1 MEKNNKNSNQESF
14 SKVSI
19 NWFPGHMAKARREIT
34 EKLKLVDIVL
44 EILDT
49 RVPLS
54 SANPMMR
61 EILKDKPRLILLNKA
76 NLADKRVTKEWITHF
91 SNQGIKA
98 IDIDLIDNY
107 NVNKIIPA
115 CYEVL
120 ADKIAKAKEKG
131 YSNFKIRAL
140 VVGIPN
146 VGKSTFI
153 NTLAKRKAAVV
164 GDKPGV
170 TKSQTWIKINN
181 SLELLDTPG
190 ILWPKFENEIVAH
203 NLALCGAIKDD
214 ILPLDD
220 VISYGLKF
228 MQKYYSENL
237 NNRYSVNITEDMELL
252 EVYEVIGRKR
262 NCLIKGNEVDYERVI
277 NMVLFDLR
285 HNKLGAMSYDR
296 LND

>member
-1 MEKNNKNSNQESF
+1 MAQ
-14 SKVSI
+14 I
-19 NWFPGHMAKARREIT
+19 QWFPGHMAKARREIT

-44 EILDT
+44 EILDA
-49 RVPLS
+49 RVPVS
-54 SANPMMR
+54 SRNPMMG
-61 EILKDKPRLILLNKA
+61 EILKDKPTLVLLNKA
-76 NLADKRVTKEWITHF
+76 KLADKKITEEWILYF
-91 SNQGIKA
+91 KRQGIKA
-98 IDIDLIDNY
+98 LDIDLIDNY

-115 CYEVL
+115 CNEVL
-120 ADKIAKAKEKG
+120 EKQILAAKEKG

-153 NTLAKRKAAVV
+153 NTLAKRKAAIT

-190 ILWPKFENEIVAH
+190 ILWPKFENETVAH

-220 VISYGLKF
+220 VISYGLAF
-228 MQKYYSENL
+228 MQKYYPDNL
-237 NNRYSVNITEDMELL
+237 NNRYGVTITPDMELL
-252 EVYEVIGRKR
+252 EIYEVIGRKR
-262 NCLIKGNEVDYERVI
+262 NCLLKGNQIDYDRVV
-277 NMVLFDLR
+277 NLVLFDLR

-296 LND
+296 CSD

>member
-1 MEKNNKNSNQESF
+1 MAQ
-14 SKVSI
+14 I
-19 NWFPGHMAKARREIT
+19 QWFPGHMAKARREIT

-44 EILDT
+44 EILDA
-49 RVPLS
+49 RVPIS
-54 SANPMMR
+54 SRNPMMG
-61 EILKDKPRLILLNKA
+61 EILKDKPTLVLLNKA
-76 NLADKRVTKEWITHF
+76 NLADKKVTLEWIEYF
-91 SNQGIKA
+91 KREGIKA
-98 IDIDLIDNY
+98 LDIDLIDNY

-115 CYEVL
+115 CNEVL
-120 ADKIAKAKEKG
+120 AKEIEAAKAKG

-153 NTLAKRKAAVV
+153 NTLAKRKAAVT

-190 ILWPKFENEIVAH
+190 ILWPKFENEVVAH

-220 VISYGLKF
+220 VISYGLQF
-228 MQKYYSENL
+228 MQKYYPDNL
-237 NNRYSVNITEDMELL
+237 NNRYQVNVTADMELL
-252 EVYEVIGRKR
+252 DIYEVIGRRR
-262 NCLIKGNEVDYERVI
+262 NCLLKGNQIDYDRVV
-277 NMVLFDLR
+277 NLVLFDLR

-296 LND
+296 CD

>member
-1 MEKNNKNSNQESF
+1 MAQ
-14 SKVSI
+14 I
-19 NWFPGHMAKARREIT
+19 QWFPGHMAKARREIT

-44 EILDT
+44 EILDA
-49 RVPLS
+49 RVPIS
-54 SANPMMR
+54 SRNPMMG
-61 EILKDKPRLILLNKA
+61 EILKDKPTLVLLNKA
-76 NLADKRVTKEWITHF
+76 NLADKKVTLEWIEYF
-91 SNQGIKA
+91 KREGIKA
-98 IDIDLIDNY
+98 LDIDLIDNY

-115 CYEVL
+115 CNEVL
-120 ADKIAKAKEKG
+120 AKEIEAAKAKG

-153 NTLAKRKAAVV
+153 NTLAKRKAAVT

-190 ILWPKFENEIVAH
+190 ILWPKFENEVVAH

-220 VISYGLKF
+220 VISYGLQF
-228 MQKYYSENL
+228 MQKYYPDNL
-237 NNRYSVNITEDMELL
+237 NNRYQVNVTEDMELL
-252 EVYEVIGRKR
+252 DIYEVIGRKR
-262 NCLIKGNEVDYERVI
+262 NCLLKGNQIDYDRVV
-277 NMVLFDLR
+277 NLVLFDLR

-296 LND
+296 CD

>member
-1 MEKNNKNSNQESF
+1 MAQ
-14 SKVSI
+14 I
-19 NWFPGHMAKARREIT
+19 QWFPGHMAKARREIT

-44 EILDT
+44 EILDA
-49 RVPLS
+49 RVPVS

-61 EILKDKPRLILLNKA
+61 DILKDKPTLILLNKA
-76 NLADKRVTKEWITHF
+76 NLADKSLTREWINHF
-91 SNQGIKA
+91 ASLGIKA
-98 IDIDLIDNY
+98 LDIDLIDNY
-107 NVNKIIPA
+107 NVNRIIPA

-120 ADKIAKAKEKG
+120 DEKIKKAKEKG
-131 YSNFKIRAL
+131 YDNFKIRAL

-170 TKSQTWIKINN
+170 TKSQTWIKINQN
-181 SLELLDTPG
+181 LELLDTPG

-220 VISYGLKF
+220 VISYGLTF
-228 MQKYYSENL
+228 MQKYYKDNL
-237 NNRYSVNITEDMELL
+237 NNRYGVDIKEDMELL
-252 EVYEVIGRKR
+252 DVY
-262 NCLIKGNEVDYERVI
+262 
-277 NMVLFDLR
+277 
-285 HNKLGAMSYDR
+285 
-296 LND
+296 

>member
-1 MEKNNKNSNQESF
+1 MAQ
-14 SKVSI
+14 I
-19 NWFPGHMAKARREIT
+19 QWFPGHMAKARREIT

-44 EILDT
+44 EILDA

-54 SANPMMR
+54 SRNPMMG
-61 EILKDKPRLILLNKA
+61 EILKDKPTLVLLNKA
-76 NLADKRVTKEWITHF
+76 KLADKKITSEWIEYF
-91 SNQGIKA
+91 KQQGIKA
-98 IDIDLIDNY
+98 LDIDLIDNY

-115 CYEVL
+115 CNEVL
-120 ADKIAKAKEKG
+120 EKQITAAKEKG

-153 NTLAKRKAAVV
+153 NTLAKRKAAVT

-214 ILPLDD
+214 ILTLDD
-220 VISYGLKF
+220 VISYGLTF
-228 MQKYYSENL
+228 MQKYYPDNL
-237 NNRYSVNITEDMELL
+237 NNRYGVTITTDMELL
-252 EVYEVIGRKR
+252 DIYEVIGRKR
-262 NCLIKGNEVDYERVI
+262 NCLLKGNQIDYDRVV

-296 LND
+296 CSD

>member
-1 MEKNNKNSNQESF
+1 MAQ
-14 SKVSI
+14 I
-19 NWFPGHMAKARREIT
+19 QWFPGHMAKARREIT

-44 EILDT
+44 EILDA
-49 RVPLS
+49 RVPIS
-54 SANPMMR
+54 SRNPMMG
-61 EILKDKPRLILLNKA
+61 EILKDKPTLVLLNKA
-76 NLADKRVTKEWITHF
+76 NLADKKVTLEWIEYF
-91 SNQGIKA
+91 KNKGIKA
-98 IDIDLIDNY
+98 LDIDLIDNY

-115 CYEVL
+115 CNEVL
-120 ADKIAKAKEKG
+120 AKEIEAAKAKG

-153 NTLAKRKAAVV
+153 NTLAKRKAAVT

-190 ILWPKFENEIVAH
+190 ILWPKFENEVVAH

-220 VISYGLKF
+220 VISYGLQF
-228 MQKYYSENL
+228 MQKYYPDNL
-237 NNRYSVNITEDMELL
+237 NNRYQVNVTLDMELL
-252 EVYEVIGRKR
+252 DIYEVIGRRR
-262 NCLIKGNEVDYERVI
+262 NCLLKGNQIDYDRVV
-277 NMVLFDLR
+277 NLVLFDLR

-296 LND
+296 CD

>member
-1 MEKNNKNSNQESF
+1 MAQ
-14 SKVSI
+14 I
-19 NWFPGHMAKARREIT
+19 QWFPGHMAKARREIT

-44 EILDT
+44 EILDA
-49 RVPLS
+49 RVPIS
-54 SANPMMR
+54 SRNPMMG
-61 EILKDKPRLILLNKA
+61 EILKDKPTLVLLNKA
-76 NLADKRVTKEWITHF
+76 NLADKKVTLEWIEYF
-91 SNQGIKA
+91 KNNGIKA
-98 IDIDLIDNY
+98 LDIDLIDNY

-115 CYEVL
+115 CNEVL
-120 ADKIAKAKEKG
+120 AKEIEAAKAKG

-153 NTLAKRKAAVV
+153 NTLAKRKAAVT

-190 ILWPKFENEIVAH
+190 ILWPKFENEVVAH

-220 VISYGLKF
+220 VISYGLQF
-228 MQKYYSENL
+228 MQKYYPDNL
-237 NNRYSVNITEDMELL
+237 NNRYQVNVTEDMELL
-252 EVYEVIGRKR
+252 DIYEVIGRRR
-262 NCLIKGNEVDYERVI
+262 NCLLKGNQIDYDRVV
-277 NMVLFDLR
+277 NLVLFDLR

-296 LND
+296 CD

>member
-1 MEKNNKNSNQESF
+1 MAQ
-14 SKVSI
+14 I
-19 NWFPGHMAKARREIT
+19 QWFPGHMAKARREIT

-44 EILDT
+44 EILDA
-49 RVPLS
+49 RVPIS
-54 SANPMMR
+54 SRNPMMG
-61 EILKDKPRLILLNKA
+61 EILKDKPTLVLLNKA
-76 NLADKRVTKEWITHF
+76 NLADKKVTLEWIEYF
-91 SNQGIKA
+91 KNNGIKA
-98 IDIDLIDNY
+98 LDIDLIDNY

-115 CYEVL
+115 CNEVL
-120 ADKIAKAKEKG
+120 AKEIEAAKAKG

-153 NTLAKRKAAVV
+153 NTLAKRKAAVT

-190 ILWPKFENEIVAH
+190 IIWPKFENEVVAH

-220 VISYGLKF
+220 VISYGLQF
-228 MQKYYSENL
+228 MQKYYPDNL
-237 NNRYSVNITEDMELL
+237 NNRYQVNVTEDMELL
-252 EVYEVIGRKR
+252 DIYEVIGRRR
-262 NCLIKGNEVDYERVI
+262 NCLLKGNQIDYDRVV
-277 NMVLFDLR
+277 NLVLFDLR

-296 LND
+296 CD

>member
-1 MEKNNKNSNQESF
+1 MAQ
-14 SKVSI
+14 I
-19 NWFPGHMAKARREIT
+19 QWFPGHMAKARREIT
-34 EKLKLVDIVL
+34 EKLKLVDIVF
-44 EILDT
+44 EIVDA

-54 SANPMMR
+54 SRNPMMG
-61 EILKDKPRLILLNKA
+61 EILKDKPTLVLLNKA
-76 NLADKRVTKEWITHF
+76 SLADKKETVKWIEHF
-91 SNQGIKA
+91 KKEGIKA
-98 IDIDLIDNY
+98 LDIDLIDNY
-107 NVNKIIPA
+107 NVNKIIPT
-115 CYEVL
+115 CNEVL
-120 ADKIAKAKEKG
+120 APQIAAAKEKG

-140 VVGIPN
+140 IVGIPN

-153 NTLAKRKAAVV
+153 NTLAKRKAAVT

-220 VISYGLKF
+220 VISYGLTF
-228 MQKYYSENL
+228 MQKYYPDNL
-237 NNRYSVNITEDMELL
+237 NNRYGVNITEDMELL
-252 EVYEVIGRKR
+252 DVYEVIGRKR
-262 NCLIKGNEVDYERVI
+262 NCLLKGNQIDYDRVV

-296 LND
+296 CDG

>member
-1 MEKNNKNSNQESF
+1 MAQ
-14 SKVSI
+14 I
-19 NWFPGHMAKARREIT
+19 QWFPGHMAKARREIT

-44 EILDT
+44 EILDA
-49 RVPLS
+49 RVPIS
-54 SANPMMR
+54 SRNPMMG
-61 EILKDKPRLILLNKA
+61 EILKDKPTLVLLNKA
-76 NLADKRVTKEWITHF
+76 NLADKKVTLEWIEYF
-91 SNQGIKA
+91 KNKGIKA
-98 IDIDLIDNY
+98 LDIDLIDNY

-115 CYEVL
+115 CNEVL
-120 ADKIAKAKEKG
+120 AKEIEAAKAKG

-153 NTLAKRKAAVV
+153 NTLAKRKAAVT

-190 ILWPKFENEIVAH
+190 ILWPKFENEVVAH

-220 VISYGLKF
+220 VISYGLQF
-228 MQKYYSENL
+228 MQKYYPDNL
-237 NNRYSVNITEDMELL
+237 NNRYQVNVTEDMELL
-252 EVYEVIGRKR
+252 DIYEVIGRRR
-262 NCLIKGNEVDYERVI
+262 NCLLKGNQIDYDRVV
-277 NMVLFDLR
+277 NLVLFDLR

-296 LND
+296 CD

>member
-1 MEKNNKNSNQESF
+1 MAQ
-14 SKVSI
+14 I
-19 NWFPGHMAKARREIT
+19 QWFPGHMAKARREIT

-44 EILDT
+44 EILDA
-49 RVPLS
+49 RVPIS
-54 SANPMMR
+54 SRNPMMG
-61 EILKDKPRLILLNKA
+61 EILKDKPTLVLLNKA
-76 NLADKRVTKEWITHF
+76 NLADKKVTLEWIEYF
-91 SNQGIKA
+91 KREGIKA
-98 IDIDLIDNY
+98 LDIDLIDNY

-115 CYEVL
+115 CNEVL
-120 ADKIAKAKEKG
+120 AKEIEAAKAKG

-153 NTLAKRKAAVV
+153 NTLAKRKAAVT

-190 ILWPKFENEIVAH
+190 ILWPKFETEVVAH

-220 VISYGLKF
+220 VISYGLQF
-228 MQKYYSENL
+228 MQKYYPDNL
-237 NNRYSVNITEDMELL
+237 NNRYQVNVTEDMELL
-252 EVYEVIGRKR
+252 DIYEVIGRRR
-262 NCLIKGNEVDYERVI
+262 NCLLKGNQIDYDRVV
-277 NMVLFDLR
+277 NLVLFDLR

-296 LND
+296 CD

>member
-1 MEKNNKNSNQESF
+1 MAQ
-14 SKVSI
+14 I
-19 NWFPGHMAKARREIT
+19 QWFPGHMAKARREIT
-34 EKLKLVDIVL
+34 EKLRLVDIVL
-44 EILDT
+44 EILDA

-61 EILKDKPRLILLNKA
+61 DILKDKPTLILLNKA
-76 NLADKRVTKEWITHF
+76 NLADKNLTKEWINHF
-91 SNQGIKA
+91 ASMGIKA
-98 IDIDLIDNY
+98 LDIDLIDNY

-120 ADKIAKAKEKG
+120 DEKIKKAKEKG
-131 YSNFKIRAL
+131 YDNFKIRAL

-170 TKSQTWIKINN
+170 TKSQTWIKINTN
-181 SLELLDTPG
+181 LELLDTPG

-220 VISYGLKF
+220 VISYGLSF
-228 MQKYYSENL
+228 MQKYYKDNL
-237 NNRYSVNITEDMELL
+237 NNRYGVEITQDMELL
-252 EVYEVIGRKR
+252 DVYEAIGRKR
-262 NCLIKGNEVDYERVI
+262 NCLSKGNQIDYDRVI

-285 HNKLGAMSYDR
+285 HNKLGAMTYDR
-296 LND
+296 IRD

>member
-1 MEKNNKNSNQESF
+1 MAQ
-14 SKVSI
+14 I
-19 NWFPGHMAKARREIT
+19 QWFPGHMAKARREIT

-44 EILDT
+44 EIVDA

-54 SANPMMR
+54 SRNPMMG
-61 EILKDKPRLILLNKA
+61 EILKDKPTLVLLNKA
-76 NLADKRVTKEWITHF
+76 KLADKKITTQWIEYFKE
-91 SNQGIKA
+91 QGVKA
-98 IDIDLIDNY
+98 LDIDLIDNY

-115 CYEVL
+115 CNEVL
-120 ADKIAKAKEKG
+120 AKQIEAAKAKG
-131 YSNFKIRAL
+131 YANFKIRAL

-153 NTLAKRKAAVV
+153 NTLARRKAAVT

-181 SLELLDTPG
+181 TLELLDTPG
-190 ILWPKFENEIVAH
+190 ILWPKFENEVVAH

-220 VISYGLKF
+220 VISYGLSF
-228 MQKYYSENL
+228 MQKYYPDNL
-237 NNRYSVNITEDMELL
+237 NNRYGVNITSDMELL

-262 NCLIKGNEVDYERVI
+262 NCLLKGNQIDYERVV
-277 NMVLFDLR
+277 NLVLFDLR

-296 LND
+296 LEC

>member
-1 MEKNNKNSNQESF
+1 MAQ
-14 SKVSI
+14 I
-19 NWFPGHMAKARREIT
+19 QWFPGHMAKARREIT
-34 EKLKLVDIVL
+34 EKLKLVDMVL
-44 EILDT
+44 EILDA

-54 SANPMMR
+54 SRNPMME
-61 EILKDKPRLILLNKA
+61 EILKDKPTLVLLNKA
-76 NLADKRVTKEWITHF
+76 NLADRSQTVKWIEYF
-91 SNQGIKA
+91 KKQGIKA
-98 IDIDLIDNY
+98 LDIDLIDGY
-107 NVNKIIPA
+107 NVGKIIPS
-115 CYEVL
+115 CQEVL
-120 ADKIAKAKEKG
+120 APQIKAAKEKG

-153 NTLAKRKAAVV
+153 NTLAKRKAAVT

-181 SLELLDTPG
+181 TLELLDTPG
-190 ILWPKFENEIVAH
+190 ILWPKFENEVVAH

-228 MQKYYSENL
+228 MQEYYPDNL
-237 NNRYSVNITEDMELL
+237 NNRYGVVITPEMDLL
-252 EVYEVIGRKR
+252 QIYDTIGRKR
-262 NCLIKGNEVDYERVI
+262 NCLLKGNQIDYDRVV
-277 NMVLFDLR
+277 NLVLFDLR

-296 LND
+296 CEC

>member
-1 MEKNNKNSNQESF
+1 MAQ
-14 SKVSI
+14 I
-19 NWFPGHMAKARREIT
+19 QWFPGHMAKARREIT

-44 EILDT
+44 EILDA
-49 RVPLS
+49 RVPIS
-54 SANPMMR
+54 SRNPMMG
-61 EILKDKPRLILLNKA
+61 EILKDKPTLVLLNKA
-76 NLADKRVTKEWITHF
+76 NLADKKVTLEWIEYF
-91 SNQGIKA
+91 KDKGIKA
-98 IDIDLIDNY
+98 LDIDLIDNY

-115 CYEVL
+115 CNEVL
-120 ADKIAKAKEKG
+120 AKEIEAAKAKG

-153 NTLAKRKAAVV
+153 NTLAKRKAAVT

-190 ILWPKFENEIVAH
+190 ILWPKFENEVVAH

-220 VISYGLKF
+220 VISYGLQF
-228 MQKYYSENL
+228 MQKYYPDNL
-237 NNRYSVNITEDMELL
+237 NNRYGVTITPEMELL
-252 EVYEVIGRKR
+252 EIYDVIGRKR
-262 NCLIKGNEVDYERVI
+262 NCLLKGNQIDYDRVV
-277 NMVLFDLR
+277 NLVLFDLR

-296 LND
+296 CD

>member
-1 MEKNNKNSNQESF
+1 MAQ
-14 SKVSI
+14 I
-19 NWFPGHMAKARREIT
+19 QWFPGHMAKARREIT

-44 EILDT
+44 EILDA
-49 RVPLS
+49 RVPIS
-54 SANPMMR
+54 SRNPMMG
-61 EILKDKPRLILLNKA
+61 EILKDKPTLVLLNKA
-76 NLADKRVTKEWITHF
+76 NLADKKVTLEWIEYF
-91 SNQGIKA
+91 KDKGIKA
-98 IDIDLIDNY
+98 LDIDLIDNY

-115 CYEVL
+115 CNEVL
-120 ADKIAKAKEKG
+120 AKEIEAAKAKG

-153 NTLAKRKAAVV
+153 NTLAKRKAAVT

-190 ILWPKFENEIVAH
+190 ILWPKFENEVVAH

-220 VISYGLKF
+220 VISYGLQF
-228 MQKYYSENL
+228 MQKYYPDNL
-237 NNRYSVNITEDMELL
+237 NNRYQVNVTEDMELL
-252 EVYEVIGRKR
+252 DIYEVIGRRR
-262 NCLIKGNEVDYERVI
+262 NCLLKGNQIDYERVV
-277 NMVLFDLR
+277 NLVLFDLR

-296 LND
+296 CD

>member
-1 MEKNNKNSNQESF
+1 MAQ
-14 SKVSI
+14 I
-19 NWFPGHMAKARREIT
+19 QWFPGHMAKARREIT

-44 EILDT
+44 EILDA
-49 RVPLS
+49 RVPIS
-54 SANPMMR
+54 SRNPMMG
-61 EILKDKPRLILLNKA
+61 EILKDKPTLVLLNKA
-76 NLADKRVTKEWITHF
+76 NLADKKVTLEWIEYF
-91 SNQGIKA
+91 KNNGIKA
-98 IDIDLIDNY
+98 LDIDLIDNY

-115 CYEVL
+115 CNEVL
-120 ADKIAKAKEKG
+120 AKEIEAAKAKG

-153 NTLAKRKAAVV
+153 NTLAKRKAAVT

-190 ILWPKFENEIVAH
+190 ILWPKFENEVVAH

-220 VISYGLKF
+220 VISYGLQF
-228 MQKYYSENL
+228 MQKYYPDNL
-237 NNRYSVNITEDMELL
+237 NNRYQVNVTEDMELL
-252 EVYEVIGRKR
+252 DIYEVIGRKR
-262 NCLIKGNEVDYERVI
+262 NCLLKGNQIDYDRVV
-277 NMVLFDLR
+277 NLVLFDLR

-296 LND
+296 CD

>member
-1 MEKNNKNSNQESF
+1 MAQ
-14 SKVSI
+14 I
-19 NWFPGHMAKARREIT
+19 QWFPGHMAKARREIT

-44 EILDT
+44 EILDA
-49 RVPLS
+49 RVPVS

-61 EILKDKPRLILLNKA
+61 DILKDKPTLILLNKA
-76 NLADKRVTKEWITHF
+76 NLADKSLTREWINHF
-91 SNQGIKA
+91 ASLGIKA
-98 IDIDLIDNY
+98 LDIDLIDNY
-107 NVNKIIPA
+107 NVNRIIPA

-120 ADKIAKAKEKG
+120 DEKIKKAKEKG
-131 YSNFKIRAL
+131 FDNFKIRAL

-170 TKSQTWIKINN
+170 TKSQTWIKINAN
-181 SLELLDTPG
+181 LELLDTPG

-220 VISYGLKF
+220 VISYGLSF
-228 MQKYYSENL
+228 MQKYYKDNL
-237 NNRYSVNITEDMELL
+237 NNRYGVDIKEDMELL
-252 EVYEVIGRKR
+252 DVYEVIGRKR
-262 NCLIKGNEVDYERVI
+262 NCLSKGNQIDYDRVI

-285 HNKLGAMSYDR
+285 HNKLGAMTYDR
-296 LND
+296 IRD

>member
-1 MEKNNKNSNQESF
+1 MAQ
-14 SKVSI
+14 I
-19 NWFPGHMAKARREIT
+19 QWFPGHMAKARREIT

-44 EILDT
+44 EILDA
-49 RVPLS
+49 RVPIS
-54 SANPMMR
+54 SRNPMMG
-61 EILKDKPRLILLNKA
+61 EILKDKPTLVLLNKA
-76 NLADKRVTKEWITHF
+76 NLADKKVTLEWIEYF
-91 SNQGIKA
+91 KNNGIKA
-98 IDIDLIDNY
+98 LDIDLIDNY
-107 NVNKIIPA
+107 NINKIIPA
-115 CYEVL
+115 CNEVL
-120 ADKIAKAKEKG
+120 AKEIEAAKAKG

-153 NTLAKRKAAVV
+153 NTLAKRKAAVT

-190 ILWPKFENEIVAH
+190 ILWPKFENEVVAH

-220 VISYGLKF
+220 VISYGLQF
-228 MQKYYSENL
+228 MQKYYPDNL
-237 NNRYSVNITEDMELL
+237 NNRYQVNVTEDMELL
-252 EVYEVIGRKR
+252 DIYEVIGRRR
-262 NCLIKGNEVDYERVI
+262 NCLLKGNQIDYDRVV
-277 NMVLFDLR
+277 NLVLFDLR

-296 LND
+296 CD

>member
-1 MEKNNKNSNQESF
+1 MAQ
-14 SKVSI
+14 I
-19 NWFPGHMAKARREIT
+19 QWFPGHMAKARREIT
-34 EKLKLVDIVL
+34 EKLKLVDIVF
-44 EILDT
+44 EIVDA

-54 SANPMMR
+54 SRNPMMG
-61 EILKDKPRLILLNKA
+61 EILKDKPTLVLLNKA
-76 NLADKRVTKEWITHF
+76 SLADKKETSKWIEYF
-91 SNQGIKA
+91 KKEGVKA
-98 IDIDLIDNY
+98 LDIDLIDNY

-115 CYEVL
+115 CNEVL
-120 ADKIAKAKEKG
+120 APQIAAAKEKG

-140 VVGIPN
+140 IVGIPN

-153 NTLAKRKAAVV
+153 NTLAKRKAAVT

-220 VISYGLKF
+220 VISYGLTF
-228 MQKYYSENL
+228 MQKYYPDNL
-237 NNRYSVNITEDMELL
+237 NNRYGVNITEDMELL
-252 EVYEVIGRKR
+252 DVYEVIGRKR
-262 NCLIKGNEVDYERVI
+262 NCLLKGNQIDYDRVV

-296 LND
+296 CDC

>member
-1 MEKNNKNSNQESF
+1 MAQ
-14 SKVSI
+14 I
-19 NWFPGHMAKARREIT
+19 QWFPGHMAKARREIT

-44 EILDT
+44 EILDA
-49 RVPLS
+49 RVPIS
-54 SANPMMR
+54 SRNPMMG
-61 EILKDKPRLILLNKA
+61 EILKDKPTLVLLNKA
-76 NLADKRVTKEWITHF
+76 NLADKKVTLEWIEYF
-91 SNQGIKA
+91 KNNGIKA
-98 IDIDLIDNY
+98 LDIDLIDNY

-115 CYEVL
+115 CNEVL
-120 ADKIAKAKEKG
+120 AKEIEAAKAKG

-153 NTLAKRKAAVV
+153 NTLAKRKATVT

-190 ILWPKFENEIVAH
+190 ILWPKFENEVVAH

-220 VISYGLKF
+220 VISYGLQF
-228 MQKYYSENL
+228 MQKYYPDNL
-237 NNRYSVNITEDMELL
+237 NNRYQVNVTEDMELL
-252 EVYEVIGRKR
+252 DIYEVIGRRR
-262 NCLIKGNEVDYERVI
+262 NCLLKGNQIDYDRVV
-277 NMVLFDLR
+277 NLVLFDLR

-296 LND
+296 CD

>member
-1 MEKNNKNSNQESF
+1 MAQ
-14 SKVSI
+14 I
-19 NWFPGHMAKARREIT
+19 QWFPGHMAKARREIT
-34 EKLKLVDIVL
+34 EKLKLVDIVF
-44 EILDT
+44 EIVDA

-54 SANPMMR
+54 SRNPMMG
-61 EILKDKPRLILLNKA
+61 EILKDKPTLVLLNKA
-76 NLADKRVTKEWITHF
+76 SLADKKETSKWIEYF
-91 SNQGIKA
+91 KKEGVKA
-98 IDIDLIDNY
+98 LDIDLIDNY

-115 CYEVL
+115 CNEVL
-120 ADKIAKAKEKG
+120 AIQIASAKEKG

-140 VVGIPN
+140 IVGIPN

-153 NTLAKRKAAVV
+153 NTLAKRKAAVT

-170 TKSQTWIKINN
+170 TKSQIWIKINN

-190 ILWPKFENEIVAH
+190 ILWPKFENEVVAH

-220 VISYGLKF
+220 VISYGLTF
-228 MQKYYSENL
+228 MQKYYPDNL
-237 NNRYSVNITEDMELL
+237 NNRYGVNITEDMELL
-252 EVYEVIGRKR
+252 DVYEVIGRKR
-262 NCLIKGNEVDYERVI
+262 NCLLKGNQIDYDRVV

-296 LND
+296 CDC

>member
-1 MEKNNKNSNQESF
+1 MAQ
-14 SKVSI
+14 I
-19 NWFPGHMAKARREIT
+19 QWFPGHMAKARREIT

-44 EILDT
+44 EIVDA

-54 SANPMMR
+54 SRNPMMG
-61 EILKDKPRLILLNKA
+61 EILKDKPTLVLLNKSS
-76 NLADKRVTKEWITHF
+76 LADKKETLKWIDYF
-91 SNQGIKA
+91 KKQGVKA
-98 IDIDLIDNY
+98 LDIDLIDNY

-115 CYEVL
+115 CNEVL
-120 ADKIAKAKEKG
+120 AKQIQAAKEKG

-153 NTLAKRKAAVV
+153 NTLAKRKAAVT

-170 TKSQTWIKINN
+170 TKSQTWIKIN
-181 SLELLDTPG
+181 SQMELLDTPG

-220 VISYGLKF
+220 VISYGLTF
-228 MQKYYSENL
+228 MQKYYPLNL
-237 NNRYSVNITEDMELL
+237 NNRYGVNITDDMELL
-252 EVYEVIGRKR
+252 DIYEVIGRKR
-262 NCLIKGNEVDYERVI
+262 NCLIKGNQVDYERVV
-277 NMVLFDLR
+277 NLVLFDLR

-296 LND
+296 CSEYV

>member
-1 MEKNNKNSNQESF
+1 MAQ
-14 SKVSI
+14 I
-19 NWFPGHMAKARREIT
+19 QWFPGHMAKARREIT

-44 EILDT
+44 EILDA

-54 SANPMMR
+54 SRNPMMG
-61 EILKDKPRLILLNKA
+61 EILKDKPTLVLLNKA
-76 NLADKRVTKEWITHF
+76 KLADKKITSEWIEYF
-91 SNQGIKA
+91 KQQGIKA
-98 IDIDLIDNY
+98 LDIDLIDNY

-115 CYEVL
+115 CNEVL
-120 ADKIAKAKEKG
+120 EKQITAAKEKG

-153 NTLAKRKAAVV
+153 NTLAKRKAAVT

-220 VISYGLKF
+220 VISYGLTF
-228 MQKYYSENL
+228 MQKYYPDNL
-237 NNRYSVNITEDMELL
+237 NNRYGVTITTDMELL
-252 EVYEVIGRKR
+252 DIYEVIGRKR
-262 NCLIKGNEVDYERVI
+262 NCLLKGNQIDYDRVV

-296 LND
+296 CSD

>member
-1 MEKNNKNSNQESF
+1 MAQ
-14 SKVSI
+14 I
-19 NWFPGHMAKARREIT
+19 QWFPGHMAKARREIT
-34 EKLKLVDIVL
+34 EKLKLVDIVF
-44 EILDT
+44 EIVDA

-54 SANPMMR
+54 SRNPMMG
-61 EILKDKPRLILLNKA
+61 EILKDKPTLVLLNKA
-76 NLADKRVTKEWITHF
+76 SLADKKETSKWIEYF
-91 SNQGIKA
+91 KKEGVKA
-98 IDIDLIDNY
+98 LDIDLIDNY

-115 CYEVL
+115 CNEVL
-120 ADKIAKAKEKG
+120 AKQIASAKEKG

-140 VVGIPN
+140 IVGIPN

-153 NTLAKRKAAVV
+153 NTLAKRKAAVT

-190 ILWPKFENEIVAH
+190 ILWPKFENEVVAH

-220 VISYGLKF
+220 VISYGLTF
-228 MQKYYSENL
+228 MQKYYPDNL
-237 NNRYSVNITEDMELL
+237 NNRYGVNITEDMELL
-252 EVYEVIGRKR
+252 DVYEVIGRKR
-262 NCLIKGNEVDYERVI
+262 NCLLKGNQIDYDRVV

-296 LND
+296 CDC